1 MASRRASLTVVLVLG
16 VLGGGLGAVLLL
28 RDSAAPTARP
38 APAQATAAPAS
49 PLAPARAS
57 AAGSG
62 ATVATP
68 SAPSGSGG
76 NAAAEPPRF
85 DVMRVGARGMLV
97 AAGRAAPGAEVTLLE
112 DGQPIGRAR
121 ADGRGEWV
129 ILPAAAIAPG
139 SRQFSLRARP
149 PGAEEVVGAELVVVV
164 VPDAATASLAAA
176 QAAIGPRPAE
186 DRAGTPLV
194 VLVPGPA
201 AAQAPRV
208 LQGTPGPAGRLALD
222 IVDYDTAGAIR
233 FAGSAPAGAT
243 VRVYVN
249 DGIAGD
255 AVADAQGRWALTP
268 AAAPAFGRHTLR
280 LDQLAASGAVAAR
293 IEVPFQRDRLPEM
306 PVQAAGG
313 AGQAFTAVVQPG
325 DSLWRLARSAY
336 GSGTRFT
343 VIYDAN
349 RGQIRNPDVIFPGQV
364 FSLPS
369 PAAASLSR

>member
-1 MASRRASLTVVLVLG
+1 VAVADASGASG
-16 VLGGGLGAVLLL
+16 
-28 RDSAAPTARP
+28 
-38 APAQATAAPAS
+38 
-49 PLAPARAS
+49 
-57 AAGSG
+57 AGS
-62 ATVATP
+62 
-68 SAPSGSGG
+68 
-76 NAAAEPPRF
+76 AAAEPPRF
-85 DVMRVGARGMLV
+85 DVVRVGARGMLV
-97 AAGRAAPGAEVTLLE
+97 AAGRAAPGAEVTLIE

-121 ADGRGEWV
+121 ADVRGEWV

-149 PGAEEVVGAELVVVV
+149 PGGEEVVGAELVAVV
-164 VPDAATASLAAA
+164 VPEAAAALAAA
-176 QAAIGPRPAE
+176 AQPVERRP
-186 DRAGTPLV
+186 DTPLV

-249 DGIAGD
+249 DGMAGD

-268 AAAPAFGRHTLR
+268 AAPPAVGRHTLR
-280 LDQLAASGAVAAR
+280 LDQLAASGSVAAR

-306 PVQAAGG
+306 RPQEAGRAAPS
-313 AGQAFTAVVQPG
+313 FTAVVQPG

-364 FSLPS
+364 FTLPS